1 MGALA
6 ASRAR
11 WWEVVGNSEIVK
23 SGIKRVGLHSDP
35 RVFDAHI
42 VRIVQPVV
50 TIILFVTL
58 SLCR

>member
-23 SGIKRVGLHSDP
+23 SGIKRVGLDSDP
-35 RVFDAHI
+35 MSCQAGKHPI
-42 VRIVQPVV
+42 KC
-50 TIILFVTL
+50 TG
-58 SLCR
+58 

>member
-23 SGIKRVGLHSDP
+23 SGIKRVGLIRTL
-35 RVFDAHI
+35 RVFNTHT
-42 VRIVQPVV
+42 VRIVQP
-50 TIILFVTL
+50 LL
-58 SLCR
+58 HSHCAGKQQ

>member
-23 SGIKRVGLHSDP
+23 SGIKRVGLDSRFTP
-35 RVFDAHI
+35 YEYLIHI
-42 VRIVQPVV
+42 QCV
-50 TIILFVTL
+50 LYNL
-58 SLCR
+58 L

>member
-23 SGIKRVGLHSDP
+23 SGIKRVGLDSDP
-35 RVFDAHI
+35 KSI
-42 VRIVQPVV
+42 
-50 TIILFVTL
+50 
-58 SLCR
+58 